1 MNESKISSKKWKEG
15 ALSVN
20 MIPLSKKFHL
30 AERNR
35 MLTGSDAEPSNTYF
49 ILHKGELSILKDK
62 REESTS
68 KERIDSFSFSDH

>member
-1 MNESKISSKKWKEG
+1 MNESKIPQRNGWED

-49 ILHKGELSILKDK
+49 IFSKGELSILKDK
-62 REESTS
+62 KGRIHKQREN
-68 KERIDSFSFSDH
+68 